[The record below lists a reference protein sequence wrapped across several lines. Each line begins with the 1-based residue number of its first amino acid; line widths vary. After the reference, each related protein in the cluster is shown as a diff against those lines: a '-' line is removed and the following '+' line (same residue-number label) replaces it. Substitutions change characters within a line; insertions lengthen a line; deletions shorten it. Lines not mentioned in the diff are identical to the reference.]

1 MIDLLFHVLLGTPRG
16 LNLRNLVWHGFASQP
31 EISPELTAAVIV
43 LILTISPAVVKAT
56 FDSKSVRSKHLSDLK
71 QVEPMVD
78 VIRVA
83 DVITNRK
90 LSELMGHCDQLSSGK
105 TALMRLAI
113 DRYEA
118 RNFRVCLNILLP
130 EFEFLLRYLL
140 LPYPTCYKGM

>member
-31 EISPELTAAVIV
+31 EILPELTAAVIV

-56 FDSKSVRSKHLSDLK
+56 FDSKSVRSKPLSDLK

-83 DVITNRK
+83 DIITNRK
-90 LSELMGHCDQLSSGK
+90 LSELMGRCDQVPSGK
-105 TALMRLAI
+105 AALMRLAI

-118 RNFRVCLNILLP
+118 RNFRACLNILLP
-130 EFEFLLRYLL
+130 EFEFLMRYLL
-140 LPYPTCYKGM
+140 LPYPTYYKGL